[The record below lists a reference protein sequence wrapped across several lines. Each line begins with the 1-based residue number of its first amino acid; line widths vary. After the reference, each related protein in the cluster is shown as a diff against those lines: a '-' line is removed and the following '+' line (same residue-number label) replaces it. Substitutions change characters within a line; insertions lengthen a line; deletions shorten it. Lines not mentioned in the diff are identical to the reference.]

1 MHNDPVYLLEPV
13 YHWLD
18 ELIHQDG
25 DYLYMALVYISLPLI
40 IWILSGGLRR
50 RFPQRRNIVAVPI
63 IVIRPNP
70 THRRRSATCLRVAT
84 IFPQNARASRYPC
97 GRTCRR
103 NFAAGSR
110 DLQRAIHF
118 LNEPD

>member
-18 ELIHQDG
+18 ELIQQDG
-25 DYLYMALVYISLPLI
+25 DYLYVALVYVSLPLI

-50 RFPQRRNIVAVPI
+50 RFPQRRNIVTVPI

-70 THRRRSATCLRVAT
+70 TPPPVPPYDDDCHRPSNDDDSQSFAT
-84 IFPQNARASRYPC
+84 
-97 GRTCRR
+97 
-103 NFAAGSR
+103 
-110 DLQRAIHF
+110 
-118 LNEPD
+118 

>member
-50 RFPQRRNIVAVPI
+50 PLLEASDCEAFTVSIMQRRQFPQRRNIVTVPI

-70 THRRRSATCLRVAT
+70 TPPPLPPDHEDCHRPPNDGDSQSFAT
-84 IFPQNARASRYPC
+84 
-97 GRTCRR
+97 
-103 NFAAGSR
+103 
-110 DLQRAIHF
+110 
-118 LNEPD
+118 